1 MHLYYLESIGKLSV
15 PKRYRAPLKKIY
27 VKIRAL
33 YYTGNHFFCP
43 CCNRAFRKF
52 LPFGVKQRQNAQCPG
67 CDSLERH
74 RLLWLYLKH
83 KTNLFTDR
91 LTILHISPESFFQK
105 EFKSMKN
112 INYIS
117 SDLTSPIAMVKIDIT
132 EIPYKEKSFDV
143 ILCCHVLEHISD
155 DRKAMREILRVL
167 KPRGWA
173 ILQSPIDPSRKVT
186 LEDQKGMA
194 MEDRERLFGEF
205 DHLRIY
211 GRDYKKRLEVEGFI
225 VKVESFTQEM
235 GVNMVKRYG
244 CQEDEDIYIC
254 SKSGFTSN
262 CHIIRNS

>member
-1 MHLYYLESIGKLSV
+1 MRV
-15 PKRYRAPLKKIY
+15 
-27 VKIRAL
+27 L
-33 YYTGNHFFCP
+33 YYTGNNFFCP

-91 LTILHISPESFFQK
+91 LTILHISPESFSQK

-112 INYIS
+112 LKYIS
-117 SDLTSPIAMVKIDIT
+117 ADLTSPLAMVKMDIT
-132 EIPYKEKSFDV
+132 EIPCKENSFDV
-143 ILCCHVLEHISD
+143 ILCSHVFEHIKND
-155 DRKAMREILRVL
+155 LKAIRELLRVL
-167 KPRGWA
+167 RPGGWA

-186 LEDQKGMA
+186 LERQQIMSK
-194 MEDRERLFGEF
+194 EDRERFLWWH
-205 DHLRIY
+205 DHVRIY
-211 GRDYKKRLEVEGFI
+211 GCDYKKRLEEEGFI
-225 VKVESFTQEM
+225 VRVESFTQEM
-235 GVNMVKRYG
+235 GMNMVKRYG
-244 CQEDEDIYIC
+244 CQENEDIYIC